1 MPEIRSEKESPQ
13 CLQIPKI
20 HEEEELNGV
29 LSVYVS
35 VLETFDKTD
44 NF

>member
-1 MPEIRSEKESPQ
+1 MSETQSEKESPQ

-29 LSVYVS
+29 LQTNLCQCVG
-35 VLETFDKTD
+35 
-44 NF
+44 NI